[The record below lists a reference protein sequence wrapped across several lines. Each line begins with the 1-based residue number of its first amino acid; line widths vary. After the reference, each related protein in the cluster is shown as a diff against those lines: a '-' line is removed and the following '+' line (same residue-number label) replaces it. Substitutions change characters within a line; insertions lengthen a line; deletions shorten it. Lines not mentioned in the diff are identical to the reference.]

1 MAWIVTRFQG
11 LLPCDVYTAC
21 KDFVPEFLVI
31 SVILT
36 YFIYSFFFLRPFFI
50 RRFRAW
56 TDAEFVLYS
65 LLMIVLT
72 GLWFILSEVFDSGSE
87 LFCSIWF
94 FASLISATV
103 SAENKAQNIDIAV
116 HKKSVIWGSLYQQ
129 TISAIR
135 QVDDQ
140 SINLSTE
147 ASFTFSSGYW
157 VWIFVWQLKFYP
169 VHRRPVSWGWDDGRA
184 EILLHP
190 SSFRPL
196 LSGNCTFIPVPKQRK
211 ELCVFYR
218 TRTNAYRHCV
228 CPYQLLR
235 FCGTGQLRGLIWTV
249 FK

>member
-87 LFCSIWF
+87 LFCSI
-94 FASLISATV
+94 
-103 SAENKAQNIDIAV
+103 
-116 HKKSVIWGSLYQQ
+116 
-129 TISAIR
+129 
-135 QVDDQ
+135 
-140 SINLSTE
+140 
-147 ASFTFSSGYW
+147 
-157 VWIFVWQLKFYP
+157 
-169 VHRRPVSWGWDDGRA
+169 
-184 EILLHP
+184 
-190 SSFRPL
+190 
-196 LSGNCTFIPVPKQRK
+196 
-211 ELCVFYR
+211 
-218 TRTNAYRHCV
+218 
-228 CPYQLLR
+228 
-235 FCGTGQLRGLIWTV
+235 
-249 FK
+249 